1 MEPNGNRVTIS
12 CPNCKTVAE
21 PLDQV
26 DALAVC
32 RKCGETVLIDA
43 VGKTHKAMGINVDSL
58 NKEGLARLRK
68 ARLAAGRP
76 E

>member
-1 MEPNGNRVTIS
+1 MIIT
-12 CPNCKTVAE
+12 CPSCKTVAE

-32 RKCGETVLIDA
+32 RKCGETVLID
-43 VGKTHKAMGINVDSL
+43 VIGKTHKAMGINVDSL
-58 NKEGLARLRK
+58 TKEGLLRLRA
-68 ARLAAGRP
+68 ARQKAGRP